1 MNKHLLTIGLIL
13 ITSSVFSQNIILD
26 FHKKHLADFINVEK
40 SLNSQRVI
48 DSSTDYVSGDDMA
61 QPILFRRTEKHLPD
75 LIVYYYFKKDSTLAD
90 ILYEWDEKNCK
101 NYNDT
106 AIISQQ
112 EITAFIDKYKELYN
126 QISKVYGESSKD
138 GDLDTYSKTK
148 EVERQDVWET
158 KDNTEIELYITLSS
172 EYSKSA
178 FATINPTYRIR
189 LYIKNTKT

>member
-13 ITSSVFSQNIILD
+13 TASSVFSQNIILD
-26 FHKKHLADFINVEK
+26 FHKKNLADFINVEK

-48 DSSTDYVSGDDMA
+48 DSSTDYVSGDDLA
-61 QPILFRRTEKHLPD
+61 QPVLFRRTEKHLPD

-112 EITAFIDKYKELYN
+112 EITAFIDKYKELYDE
-126 QISKVYGESSKD
+126 ISKVYGEGSKD